1 MSFIVPHGRPPY
13 NLYVA
18 ISVLGIAGGTRRGG
32 NSETLLERALA
43 GARDAGADAELIS
56 LLDLSI
62 SPCICPQSEDCM
74 LTGVCTVL
82 DDMQALYAKL
92 RSVDL
97 IYIAFPIAFRGVP
110 AQTKALYD
118 RTQPMWIRKYV
129 MNQQLRRDS
138 EAGKAFII
146 ATANRD
152 DPTEF
157 DGAVQATR
165 SWLMSLHF
173 REAERLLV
181 AGVVRPTDVQGK
193 PDALTEAYELG
204 ARLVRDNN

>member
-1 MSFIVPHGRPPY
+1 MLGVERRAY

-32 NSETLLERALA
+32 NSETLLEQALA
-43 GARDAGADAELIS
+43 GARDAGAETQFVR

-82 DDMQALYAKL
+82 DDMQGLYARL

-97 IYIAFPIAFRGVP
+97 IYIAFPVTFRGVP

-118 RTQPMWIRKYV
+118 RTQPMWVLKYV
-129 MNQQLRRDS
+129 MGQQLRRDD
-138 EAGKAFII
+138 EAGRALII
-146 ATANRD
+146 ATADRD
-152 DPTEF
+152 DPSEF
-157 DGAVQATR
+157 DGSVQATR
-165 SWLMSLHF
+165 SWLVSMHF
-173 REAERLLV
+173 REAARLLV
-181 AGVVRPTDVQGK
+181 PGLVRATDVLDK
-193 PDALTEAYELG
+193 PEALAEAHELG
-204 ARLVRDNN
+204 ARLVRDEG

>member
-1 MSFIVPHGRPPY
+1 MT
-13 NLYVA
+13 

-43 GARDAGADAELIS
+43 GARDAGADTELIS

-62 SPCICPQSEDCM
+62 NPCICPQSEDCM

-82 DDMQALYAKL
+82 DDMQGLYAKL
-92 RSVDL
+92 RAVDL
-97 IYIAFPIAFRGVP
+97 IYIAFPVTFRGVP

-118 RTQPMWIRKYV
+118 RTQPLWIRKYV
-129 MNQQLRRDS
+129 MGQQLRGS
-138 EAGKAFII
+138 EEAGRALII
-146 ATANRD
+146 ATADRD

-165 SWLMSLHF
+165 SWLVSMHF
-173 REAERLLV
+173 LEAARLLV
-181 AGVVRPTDVQGK
+181 PGLVRSHDVQGK
-193 PDALTEAYELG
+193 PDALVEAYELG
-204 ARLVRDNN
+204 ARLVRDD

>member
-1 MSFIVPHGRPPY
+1 M
-13 NLYVA
+13 
-18 ISVLGIAGGTRRGG
+18 LGIAGGTRHGG

-43 GARDAGADAELIS
+43 GAQDAGADTELIS

-62 SPCICPQSEDCM
+62 NPCICPQSEDCL

-92 RSVDL
+92 RAVDL
-97 IYIAFPIAFRGVP
+97 IYIAFPVTFRGVP

-118 RTQPMWIRKYV
+118 RTQPMWVRKYV
-129 MNQQLRRDS
+129 MNQQLRRDGS
-138 EAGKAFII
+138 TGRALII
-146 ATANRD
+146 ATADRD

-165 SWLMSLHF
+165 SWLVSMHF

-181 AGVVRPTDVQGK
+181 SGIVRPTDVQGK
-193 PDALTEAYELG
+193 PDALAEAYELG
-204 ARLVRDNN
+204 ARLARDNE

>member
-1 MSFIVPHGRPPY
+1 M
-13 NLYVA
+13 
-18 ISVLGIAGGTRRGG
+18 LGIAGGTRRGG

-43 GARDAGADAELIS
+43 GAQDAGADTELIS

-62 SPCICPQSEDCM
+62 NPCICPQSEDCL

-97 IYIAFPIAFRGVP
+97 IYIAFPVTFRGVP

-118 RTQPMWIRKYV
+118 RTQPMWVRKYV
-129 MNQQLRRDS
+129 MNQQLRRDGS
-138 EAGKAFII
+138 AGRALII
-146 ATANRD
+146 ATADRD

-165 SWLMSLHF
+165 SWLVSMHF
-173 REAERLLV
+173 REVERLLV
-181 AGVVRPTDVQGK
+181 SGVVRPTDVLGK
-193 PDALTEAYELG
+193 PDALAEAYELG
-204 ARLVRDNN
+204 ARLARDNE

>member
-1 MSFIVPHGRPPY
+1 M
-13 NLYVA
+13 A
-18 ISVLGIAGGTRRGG
+18 ISVLGIAGGTRRSG

-43 GARDAGADAELIS
+43 GARDVGANTELVR

-62 SPCICPQSEDCM
+62 NPCICPQSEDCL

-118 RTQPMWIRKYV
+118 RTQPMWVRKYV
-129 MNQQLRRDS
+129 MGQQLRWDTKPGR
-138 EAGKAFII
+138 ALII
-146 ATANRD
+146 ATADRD

-165 SWLMSLHF
+165 SWLVSMHF
-173 REAERLLV
+173 LEAERLLV
-181 AGVVRPTDVQGK
+181 SRVARQTDVQGK
-193 PDALTEAYELG
+193 PDSLAEAYELG
-204 ARLVRDNN
+204 ARLVRDSE

>member
-1 MSFIVPHGRPPY
+1 MYRTRRGAYNPIVT
-13 NLYVA
+13 

-43 GARDAGADAELIS
+43 GARDTGADTELIS

-62 SPCICPQSEDCM
+62 NPCICPQSEDCL
-74 LTGVCTVL
+74 LTGACTVL

-92 RSVDL
+92 RSVDM
-97 IYIAFPIAFRGVP
+97 IFIAFPVTFRGVP

-118 RTQPMWIRKYV
+118 RTQPMWVRKYV
-129 MNQQLRRDS
+129 MNQQLRRDGN
-138 EAGKAFII
+138 AGRALII
-146 ATANRD
+146 ATADRD
-152 DPTEF
+152 YPTEF

-165 SWLMSLHF
+165 SWLVSMHF
-173 REAERLLV
+173 LEAERLLV
-181 AGVVRPTDVQGK
+181 AGVVRSTDVQGK

-204 ARLVRDNN
+204 ARLVRDSA

>member
-1 MSFIVPHGRPPY
+1 M
-13 NLYVA
+13 
-18 ISVLGIAGGTRRGG
+18 LGIAGGTRRGG

-43 GARDAGADAELIS
+43 GARDVGADTELIN

-62 SPCICPQSEDCM
+62 NPCICPQSEDCM

-82 DDMQALYAKL
+82 DDMQTLYAKL
-92 RSVDL
+92 RVVDL

-118 RTQPMWIRKYV
+118 RTQPLWIRKYV
-129 MNQQLRRDS
+129 MGQQLRRDK
-138 EAGKAFII
+138 EAGRALII
-146 ATANRD
+146 ATADRD

-165 SWLMSLHF
+165 SWLVSMHF
-173 REAERLLV
+173 RETERLLV

-193 PDALTEAYELG
+193 PDDLLEAYELG
-204 ARLVRDNN
+204 ARLVRDSE

>member
-1 MSFIVPHGRPPY
+1 
-13 NLYVA
+13 VA
-18 ISVLGIAGGTRRGG
+18 ISVLGITGGTRRGG

-43 GARDAGADAELIS
+43 GAHDSGADTELIS

-74 LTGVCTVL
+74 PTGICTVL

-97 IYIAFPIAFRGVP
+97 IYIAFPVTFRGVP

-118 RTQPMWIRKYV
+118 RTQPMWVRKYV
-129 MNQQLRRDS
+129 MGQQLRRDTDPGR
-138 EAGKAFII
+138 ALII
-146 ATANRD
+146 ATADRD

-165 SWLMSLHF
+165 SWLVSMHF

-181 AGVVRPTDVQGK
+181 SGVVRPSDVQGK
-193 PDALTEAYELG
+193 PDILTKAYELG